1 LVVAV
6 VSALI
11 RGCVLMVSF
20 LGGPDTEPN
29 PFDYPIRM
37 GGGGRLDKTP
47 AINGL
52 SVKNALELPPV
63 YRVR

>member
-1 LVVAV
+1 VAV
-6 VSALI
+6 VSFVI
-11 RGCVLMVSF
+11 RGCVLLYQF

-37 GGGGRLDKTP
+37 GGGRTV

-52 SVKNALELPPV
+52 SVKNCLELPPV